1 MAQFVVLEP
10 EETQNL
16 EQAVFVRDGFHVW
29 ALVLPFVWLL
39 AQRLWFEAF
48 AVVGVTILLGLVA
61 THFGIEGAVPV
72 LTLLMSL
79 FVALEGANWKIARLR
94 RRGFVEKAVI
104 DASDL
109 EEAEIRYFCRLEDA
123 GQPVA
128 PLADFAD
135 KPAPRPALHWTQQPP
150 RPAYS
155 SFGST
160 IGFVGHRGEN

>member
-10 EETQNL
+10 EDTQNL

-79 FVALEGANWKIARLR
+79 FAALEGANWKIARLR

-109 EEAEIRYFCRLEDA
+109 EEAEIRYFYRLQDA
-123 GQPVA
+123 GQPAA
-128 PLADFAD
+128 PLADLAD
-135 KPAPRPALHWTQQPP
+135 KPAPQPAPHWAQQPP